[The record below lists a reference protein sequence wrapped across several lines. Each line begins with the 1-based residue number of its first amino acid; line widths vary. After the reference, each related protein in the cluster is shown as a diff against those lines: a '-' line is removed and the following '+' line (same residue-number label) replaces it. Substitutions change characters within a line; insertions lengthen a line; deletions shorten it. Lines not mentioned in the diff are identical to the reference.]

1 MFFKRYL
8 SEREI
13 YKMALPIVRLQGRV
27 STSFKILS
35 KHSDVNLA
43 GLIALH
49 LNLLHFI
56 SYNIHGVE
64 SLKITESGINKA
76 VQESRHAEGITKM
89 AQAIGRR
96 GPNYIEGLIMN
107 PWGKKNDNPLIFI
120 MSIEESIKETL
131 NSGYMLYRV
140 SPITEGEAA
149 AFMDVLKQLLLFE
162 DNFRLFGRDLVYKIE
177 KLKIR

>member
-8 SEREI
+8 TEKEI
-13 YKMALPIVRLQGRV
+13 YKAALPIVRLQGRV
-27 STSFKILS
+27 NTSLRFLS
-35 KHSDVNLA
+35 KYSDVNKN

-64 SLKITESGINKA
+64 SLKITQAGINKA
-76 VQESRHAEGITKM
+76 VQQSPHADEIKNI
-89 AQAIGRR
+89 AQAIGRK
-96 GPNYIEGLIMN
+96 GPEYIEGLIRN

-140 SPITEGEAA
+140 APITEGEAA

-162 DNFRLFGRDLVYKIE
+162 DNFRLFGRDLVY
-177 KLKIR
+177 